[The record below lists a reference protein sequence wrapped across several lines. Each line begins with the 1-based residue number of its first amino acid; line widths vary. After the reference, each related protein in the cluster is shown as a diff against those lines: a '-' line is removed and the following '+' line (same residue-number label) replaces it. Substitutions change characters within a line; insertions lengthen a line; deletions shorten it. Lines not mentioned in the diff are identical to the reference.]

1 MASKLGNYSI
11 PEDPIT
17 LSYLVDSI
25 TVVEQSQN
33 DAIQEEDK
41 VPKKTE
47 IVIMVVAI
55 VGSFIASAIA
65 VFLMSYKTIMLIIIV
80 IVVVNLTDIIS
91 FSADSQH

>member
-25 TVVEQSQN
+25 TAVEQSQN

-41 VPKKTE
+41 VLKKTE
-47 IVIMVVAI
+47 IVVMVVAI
-55 VGSFIASAIA
+55 VGSFIAAAIA
-65 VFLMSYKTIMLIIIV
+65 VFLMSYKTIMLIITV